1 MIRHGK
7 RSFNWT
13 ANSTDEPLAITIDR
27 FNNIYVGGYG
37 RSGQPIDDDFITI
50 KYNSNG
56 DLLWLDS
63 YDSNV
68 FGPDRVMSIAID
80 DSSNVYPTGYSAFS
94 GGNEFI
100 TIKYNTDGERKWI
113 RKNPTFNGDY
123 LRPANVTVDIF
134 GNIIANGYYY
144 LFGNYAFITIKY
156 NSEGD
161 TLWKRIYKGDGNLNF
176 CFALT
181 TDDSG
186 NVYAAGRSTNT
197 GTGSRFCYNKI
208 FFKWRHSMDQKI
220 R

>member
-1 MIRHGK
+1 MVWVTMCLKKNLVDKENNIYVVGRSYGTGDDFITLKYNPSGNLLWEKRYNGTGNGDDGISAAILDDSNNIYVTGYSQEGAALGGYNWITIKYYSNGDTAWK
-7 RSFNWT
+7 RSFNWI

-94 GGNEFI
+94 GGNE
-100 TIKYNTDGERKWI
+100 
-113 RKNPTFNGDY
+113 
-123 LRPANVTVDIF
+123 
-134 GNIIANGYYY
+134 
-144 LFGNYAFITIKY
+144 
-156 NSEGD
+156 
-161 TLWKRIYKGDGNLNF
+161 
-176 CFALT
+176 
-181 TDDSG
+181 
-186 NVYAAGRSTNT
+186 
-197 GTGSRFCYNKI
+197 
-208 FFKWRHSMDQKI
+208 
-220 R
+220 